1 MDELQ
6 LQTKAFIL
14 ELKLYL
20 TQMRQMEMVELY
32 LQLHNP
38 ISFEIHEFSQIM
50 KLDLEEE
57 YI

>member
-32 LQLHNP
+32 LQLINP